1 MNDERKQFVKLNT
14 SIYTGSNSR
23 NLEYDSEGNIKSV
36 IELRL
41 PDNLAND
48 RGIRYIDFQT
58 SKLRLSLSNLPVAM
72 IPVDPQTAYS
82 EYVSG
87 QPITTKL
94 TVGFWTYY
102 VTDNKSIQ
110 PSGPWTDYGYFSCA
124 SPVANLKLPLTFES
138 IDIEYARRYGYIPL
152 KRLDTLIY
160 ALEDALIRAYSAIV
174 PDDSSP
180 PRKTNKIEIKITESS
195 LSITICPNEIFNHYI
210 AYLYGTPGLANDPE
224 MIKQNFTP
232 AQKNSRTAA
241 IVKTA
246 PSTFLFPSV
255 SSDKL
260 TGAGFGVNL
269 IGNSYFKDL
278 FNFLPWLTPIS
289 LSTINA
295 NQYLT
300 LLDSPSWIGSTIYVL
315 NSTAA
320 SCTCNYDDTMYGT
333 SGTHNTIRVA
343 KYVWENIPTIL
354 LSPISSV
361 VILVDGLATTPQI
374 LPINIQQG
382 QGSSLT
388 TTIPVIENYFPLT
401 TSIRDLHD
409 DLIISREPYSNTAL
423 FSLPPNGLAERT
435 LRFRAGYVTKSG
447 ELHEIFIPP
456 TGVFILQ
463 ITFCLHY

>member
-94 TVGFWTYY
+94 IVGFWTYY
-102 VTDNKSIQ
+102 ITDNKTVQ
-110 PSGPWTDYGYFSCA
+110 PSGAWSDYGYPCA
-124 SPVANLKLPLTFES
+124 SPIANLKLPLTFES
-138 IDIEYARRYGYIPL
+138 IDIEYVRRYGYVPL

-160 ALEDALIRAYSAIV
+160 ALENALIRAYQQIDALTATPASN
-174 PDDSSP
+174 S
-180 PRKTNKIEIKITESS
+180 KIKIKITESS
-195 LSITICPNEIFNHYI
+195 FSLSLQPNIQLSHYI
-210 AYLYGTPGLANDPE
+210 PYLYGTPGLVNDPVIIE
-224 MIKQNFTP
+224 QNFTN
-232 AQKNSRTAA
+232 AQKISRTAA
-241 IVKTA
+241 VEKTGG
-246 PSTFLFPSV
+246 STFSYPNENSGKIGL
-255 SSDKL
+255 
-260 TGAGFGVNL
+260 AGFGVNL

-289 LSTINA
+289 LSTLNA
-295 NQYLT
+295 NQNLT
-300 LLDSPSWIGSTIYVL
+300 PLDSPTWIGSTIYVL

-320 SCTCNYDDTMYGT
+320 SCTCHFNDTMFGT
-333 SGTHNTIRVA
+333 SGTHKTQREA
-343 KYVWENIPTIL
+343 MYVWDNIPTIL
-354 LSPISSV
+354 ISPISSI